1 MSGFNTNQLIS
12 KGEDIADE
20 VLRRSK
26 LFLPTIARL
35 CLISTFLEDGIR
47 MYFQWNE
54 QRDYM
59 DISWGCGRF
68 LATIFVIFNMG
79 GQLAGCFMVLF
90 RFRVAIACILLFS
103 IVMMQTIAYSI
114 LWDMQFLFRNL
125 ALVGG
130 LLLLLAESRA
140 EARSL
145 FAGVPTLGDNKPKS
159 YLQLTGRI
167 LLVFMFLSL
176 IRLEFSFLQLL
187 LATLLQVWLFITVKL
202 KLKILG
208 LTVILE
214 ILRQLHNIKLFIS
227 YHKKRCFFFNFD
239 KIERRSVKGGVLFVV
254 QHALRLVSLKDLKKA
269 GRPRMEW
276 KEVIRI

>member
-176 IRLEFSFLQLL
+176 IRLEFSFLQILENFIGCAFMVFVTVGYKTKLTALL
-187 LATLLQVWLFITVKL
+187 LVAW
-202 KLKILG
+202 
-208 LTVILE
+208 LTVINFYQNAFWT
-214 ILRQLHNIKLFIS
+214 IPAYKALRDFLKYDFFQTLSVIGGLLMVVS
-227 YHKKRCFFFNFD
+227 LGPGGVSMDEHKKR
-239 KIERRSVKGGVLFVV
+239 
-254 QHALRLVSLKDLKKA
+254 
-269 GRPRMEW
+269 W
-276 KEVIRI
+276 